1 MCQPKYVSKF
11 EGKNER
17 KKRKLVSDK
26 SKKHNSL
33 HTEWL
38 QLLCIKFKKNPD
50 FASSQD

>member
-11 EGKNER
+11 EEKMKE
-17 KKRKLVSDK
+17 KRKLVSDK

-38 QLLCIKFKKNPD
+38 QLLCVKFKKNPD
-50 FASSQD
+50 FASSRD